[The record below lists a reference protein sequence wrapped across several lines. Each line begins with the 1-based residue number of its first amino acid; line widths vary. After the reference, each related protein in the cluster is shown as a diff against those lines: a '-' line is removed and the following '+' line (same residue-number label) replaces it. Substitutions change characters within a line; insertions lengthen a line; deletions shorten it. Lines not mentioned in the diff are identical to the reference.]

1 MLVKANNAGNQM
13 TELQFSQQACEF
25 IRQPGPASALG
36 VINSLKGMIINLA
49 AAWRLKGASQ
59 ADKMREIMSEMLL
72 ILLEDF
78 SPERV
83 ANSSSIASYLKMKL
97 KRLTHPGAQRETP
110 FGGAFDMGELGRCNF
125 SGLRLQLAEEICATV
140 RRCLLGYSDPTTCL
154 LEFLFIHVYPEINWA
169 SRLIA
174 QKTGI
179 DELTAA
185 NADKKRHSRFNNILR
200 TELQNLNSGELHD
213 IADWSGGERSHLAWK
228 IIGITQKEIEE
239 DQSDS
244 LATFDKWRETIDR
257 RQPQPIQML
266 ATAEQLLNS
275 MKQRFRQQQ
284 FTLLAAEEAEPYGET
299 PDILLQLIGR
309 CKEVSGVGDDTTQWQ
324 TDNTA
329 ETTVSDQEFSAVAG
343 EVCQW
348 LEKLVSELHK
358 PSRPK
363 KKSSDY
369 SSY

>member
-1 MLVKANNAGNQM
+1 M

-25 IRQPGPASALG
+25 IKQPGPASALG

-49 AAWRLKGASQ
+49 ASWQLKGVSQ

-83 ANSSSIASYLKMKL
+83 SNSSSIASYLKMKL

-140 RRCLLGYSDPTTCL
+140 RRCLLGYSDPATCL
-154 LEFLFIHVYPEINWA
+154 LEFLFIHIYPEINWA

-174 QKTGI
+174 QKNGI
-179 DELTAA
+179 DEATAVS
-185 NADKKRHSRFNNILR
+185 ADKKRHARFNNILR
-200 TELQNLNSGELHD
+200 TELQDLNSGELHD
-213 IADWSGGERSHLAWK
+213 LSEWSGGERSHLAWK
-228 IIGITQKEIEE
+228 IIGITLKEIDA
-239 DQSDS
+239 DQADN
-244 LATFDKWRETIDR
+244 LATIDGWRETIDR
-257 RQPQPIQML
+257 RQPQPVHML
-266 ATAEQLLNS
+266 AAAENLLSS
-275 MKQRFRQQQ
+275 MKQQFKQQH
-284 FTLLAAEEAEPYGET
+284 FNLLAAEEAEPYGET
-299 PDILLQLIGR
+299 PDILLQLIGK
-309 CKEVSGVGDDTTQWQ
+309 CKEVTTVGDDTTHWQ
-324 TDNTA
+324 TENTA
-329 ETTVSDQEFSAVAG
+329 ETTVSDKEFYSVAG

-348 LEKLVSELHK
+348 LEKLVSELHTQG
-358 PSRPK
+358 RAK